1 MKGKIISI
9 TKKGQATLPAEYRRK
24 YGLDRKAIVMEK
36 EGGLIVK
43 PLPDPKEEMG
53 SLKDVFEES
62 SEELLRKSREL
73 DAEREEK
80 LEEIV

>member
-24 YGLDRKAIVMEK
+24 YGLDRKAIVVDTG
-36 EGGLIVK
+36 GGLIVK
-43 PLPDPKEEMG
+43 PLPDPEEEIG
-53 SLKDVFEES
+53 SLKDVFEED

-73 DAEREEK
+73 DAEREKK
-80 LEEIV
+80 LEEKV